1 MIEKLKRQSDE
12 FESLVR
18 SGHVIEGSV
27 KIVKMTIDMSQ
38 EILLA
43 LGGISKVTAPIIIA
57 ACEMTVDTLKKT
69 LSAQFTEESYEEML
83 NAAESCRRLAQMGT
97 TATAITFEGG
107 SLK

>member
-12 FESLVR
+12 IESLAV
-18 SGHVIEGSV
+18 SGHVVESGVKSV
-27 KIVKMTIDMSQ
+27 NATVDVSQ
-38 EILLA
+38 EILLVF
-43 LGGISKVTAPIIIA
+43 GGISRITAPIIIA

-97 TATAITFEGG
+97 TTATITFEGG

>member
-27 KIVKMTIDMSQ
+27 KSVNMTIDMSQ

-43 LGGISKVTAPIIIA
+43 FGGISKATAPIIIA
-57 ACEMTVDTLKKT
+57 ACEMTVDTLKKS
-69 LSAQFTEESYEEML
+69 LSAQFTEKSYEEIL
-83 NAAESCRRLAQMGT
+83 NAAKSCRCLAQMGT
-97 TATAITFEGG
+97 KTTTITFERG